1 MISDNTPLTG
11 TREEKVIQCLK
22 KAGWYQGRKND
33 IAEVES
39 YYSSKGI
46 TLTELQKDIFR
57 EFYGIAESWYFNYD
71 GDLGRRASDYE
82 FYLMPGNAPELFYID
97 DRLDPTDVKNYD
109 MDLIRDMKELGQTA
123 GEIPVFIGRIG
134 YYYPS
139 LLFAAHNGR
148 LWIITESRFIES
160 FDNMIDLVTYHFSH
174 PEIWSSVRMRQHLIT
189 KK

>member
-22 KAGWYQGRKND
+22 KAGWYHGRKTD

-39 YYSSKGI
+39 YYGSKSI

-57 EFYGIAESWYFNYD
+57 EFYGIAEGWYFNYD
-71 GDLGRRASDYE
+71 GDLGRRSPDYE
-82 FYLMPGNAPELFYID
+82 FYLMPGNASDVYRTYYWNEHPPEWY
-97 DRLDPTDVKNYD
+97 VCD
-109 MDLIRDMKELGQTA
+109 MQKIEQSA
-123 GEIPVFIGRIG
+123 GERPVYIGHIG

-139 LLFAAHNGR
+139 SCYAAGSGR
-148 LWIITESRFIES
+148 LWILTESRFIKP

-174 PEIWSSVRMRQHLIT
+174 PEDWSSVRMRQHLIT